1 MARGIPS
8 NEGDGSSCDG
18 GGGGGSGRHQSTTTL
33 SFPSSSTSSYL
44 HVDSFHFSSLDRG
57 SIGDVFFGSDDIS
70 DTKDLDY
77 KEDVLESYRK
87 ETAMKSLRR
96 RAKKGS
102 FGCLELLK
110 FLCSCC
116 RCIF

>member
-18 GGGGGSGRHQSTTTL
+18 GGGGSGRHQFTTL
-33 SFPSSSTSSYL
+33 SSSSATSSYF
-44 HVDSFHFSSLDRG
+44 HVDSFHYSSLDRG

-102 FGCLELLK
+102 FGCIEFLK